1 MENNP
6 PEIFGSDRG
15 WNDPPPM
22 PGQGAN
28 ASAPTGIKLNKR
40 IGFPTSSTGTIQNS
54 SVKNESTTLCDA
66 GAKVLKGS
74 MPPLPPPPSL
84 PPSIATPTNP
94 AEKGED
100 QSQPELV
107 EDVKFE
113 DVSNILE
120 ANLCEAESSGA
131 VDEKKASDIRKRIG
145 ILKEK
150 WTNDKLNDKVHLGML
165 KLANFMEAGQMD
177 EAEKIQRNLNVEHP
191 SLCTPWMIAIRQLIL
206 AQKSEN
212 KNKI

>member
-6 PEIFGSDRG
+6 PEIFGTDRG

-28 ASAPTGIKLNKR
+28 AFSSSGVKLNKR
-40 IGFPTSSTGTIQNS
+40 IGFPTSGTMQNS
-54 SVKNESTTLCDA
+54 NVTNESMTLCDA
-66 GAKVLKGS
+66 GAKVFTGS

-84 PPSIATPTNP
+84 STIIPPPPNP
-94 AEKGED
+94 VEK
-100 QSQPELV
+100 V
-107 EDVKFE
+107 EGKTQIEPVEEVKFE
-113 DVSNILE
+113 DVAKILE
-120 ANLCEAESSGA
+120 ANLCEAENSGA
-131 VDEKKASDIRKRIG
+131 LDEKKASDIRKRIG
-145 ILKEK
+145 ILQEK
-150 WTNDKLNDKVHLGML
+150 WTNDKLNEKVHLGML
-165 KLANFMEAGQMD
+165 KLAKFMESGQMD

-212 KNKI
+212 KDKN